1 MLDTVKEE
9 EVLTVRTQ
17 TASKD
22 KTDMVSMKIWVINTW
37 LTGME
42 PVHSAPLVE
51 MVELESELP
60 MLAQPTTKLICSIW

>member
-22 KTDMVSMKIWVINTW
+22 KTDMVSMKI
-37 LTGME
+37 
-42 PVHSAPLVE
+42 
-51 MVELESELP
+51 
-60 MLAQPTTKLICSIW
+60 